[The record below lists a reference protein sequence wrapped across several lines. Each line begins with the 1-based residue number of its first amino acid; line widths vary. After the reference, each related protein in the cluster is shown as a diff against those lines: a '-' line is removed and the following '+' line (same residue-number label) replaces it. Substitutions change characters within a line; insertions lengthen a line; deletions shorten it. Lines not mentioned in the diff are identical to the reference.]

1 MQFSSSSSNLQFSI
15 LTGTIT
21 SITDGD
27 TFTLTQGLPRT
38 DAPNARPSSSP
49 DPAPYSYPESPHHR
63 KIRLLGIDTPEK
75 GEIGNRE
82 ATDYLRKTILNTQVT
97 LITPPGIS
105 TDKYGR
111 MLAYVLTA
119 SGTLLNL
126 DLLEKGLARTMIRQE
141 HPFIALFS

>member
-38 DAPNARPSSSP
+38 DALLVRPSYN
-49 DPAPYSYPESPHHR
+49 PAPYPESPHHR

-82 ATDYLRKTILNTQVT
+82 ATDYLRKRILNTQVT